1 MTIDEVGEV
10 APGLRVTIDDE
21 GKQTWWLCNEARRN
35 AIPPAALQWI
45 AARAPGLTGEIVVLR
60 GASGQA
66 VPGGPSSSS
75 PKSPPK
81 AFCAGFD
88 LTALIGTPSPNAT
101 TETSALPDASL
112 IAATAAMH
120 HANATFVA
128 ALDGYAIGAGVE
140 LACACDLRVCARG
153 VFFAVPAA
161 ELGVVYHA
169 AGLVAVREAFG
180 PAGARR
186 LLMLGERLSADDAW
200 SAGALVRLC
209 EPEAFD
215 TELADVLDR
224 LRRAAPLSL
233 RGNRD
238 LLRRLDHGPL
248 PPAAEHE
255 HEARRR
261 DAYASEDHHEA
272 RRARQEGRAPRFRGR

>member
-1 MTIDEVGEV
+1 VTRPPHGEV
-10 APGLRVTIDDE
+10 APGLRVTPGEDGLE
-21 GKQTWWLCNEARRN
+21 TWWLCNAARRN
-35 AIPPAALQWI
+35 AVSPAALEWI
-45 AARAPGLTGEIVVLR
+45 AARAPALAGEIVVLR
-60 GASGQA
+60 GAGEA
-66 VPGGPSSSS
+66 AIAGREPGGP
-75 PKSPPK
+75 PGK

-88 LTALIGTPSPNAT
+88 LTALLDAPLPSAT
-101 TETSALPDASL
+101 AEASALPDASL
-112 IAATAAMH
+112 IAASAAMH
-120 HANATFVA
+120 RANATFVA

-153 VFFAVPAA
+153 VFFQVPAA

-186 LLMLGERLSADDAW
+186 LLMLGERLSAEDAW

-209 EPEAFD
+209 EPAAFEA
-215 TELADVLDR
+215 TLAEVLER
-224 LRRAAPLSL
+224 LRRTAPLAL

-248 PPAAEHE
+248 PAAAHEE
-255 HEARRR
+255 HEAQRRA
-261 DAYASEDHHEA
+261 AYASEDHREA
-272 RRARQEGRAPRFRGR
+272 RQARRERRPPRFRGR